1 MNVIKRHF
9 GQILTAVLLAM
20 IGVGCGV
27 LPYFAMA
34 RIVTHLAAADTAL
47 AAYRGPI
54 VMVLLGLLGSVVF
67 HEFSTITSH
76 NLAFHVIEDMR
87 KTLAAKLSRLSMGE
101 IEKKSS
107 GEWTQFMV
115 ETLDKL
121 ERPIAHVIPE
131 VIANVLIPI
140 VLVVVIFV
148 QDWRIGL
155 ANLVTLPLGMLF
167 SVLMMGGYEERSR
180 NYQRA
185 AKEMNTTVVEYI
197 RGIQVIKAFNKSA
210 SSYGKFVAAVNKNRD
225 SMLD

>member
-1 MNVIKRHF
+1 
-9 GQILTAVLLAM
+9 
-20 IGVGCGV
+20 
-27 LPYFAMA
+27 
-34 RIVTHLAAADTAL
+34 
-47 AAYRGPI
+47 
-54 VMVLLGLLGSVVF
+54 
-67 HEFSTITSH
+67 
-76 NLAFHVIEDMR
+76 MR

-185 AKEMNTTVVEYI
+185 AKEMNTTVVEYMTTD
-197 RGIQVIKAFNKSA
+197 RKS
-210 SSYGKFVAAVNKNRD
+210 VV
-225 SMLD
+225 

>member
-1 MNVIKRHF
+1 
-9 GQILTAVLLAM
+9 
-20 IGVGCGV
+20 
-27 LPYFAMA
+27 
-34 RIVTHLAAADTAL
+34 
-47 AAYRGPI
+47 
-54 VMVLLGLLGSVVF
+54 
-67 HEFSTITSH
+67 
-76 NLAFHVIEDMR
+76 MR

-225 SMLD
+225 SMLDWYLSVCFYMTAAMEVLPSTLLFVLPTSLFLYMKGSVDVGTLISCVLLAYASYKPLIKAMNHMDTMANIRVVLEEIRNVMRLQY